1 MTTAPSANGAY
12 HSRERTGVRMSTA
25 QRPQTPLDWEQNA
38 RSAWLLRV
46 PWLSLLESTQ
56 QS

>member
-12 HSRERTGVRMSTA
+12 HSRERTGVRMTNA

-38 RSAWLLRV
+38 RCAWLLRV